1 MKFDST
7 LQSLHS
13 LWASG
18 QIAFV
23 FTLRKYFR
31 TSKYTYMGL
40 YSLVAIPPLSLMPVR
55 FCITFCCFVFL
66 CYFYSSSFLLQVHY
80 FLPFLQVLFP
90 FLGNAF
96 YQAMVCKIS
105 ERDIGTVLYV
115 ECSKFL
121 FADLEQLTAC
131 CRILNLTSEI
141 FSDFW
146 LCLRMFCLIYFL
158 RFVFLI

>member
-13 LWASG
+13 LWASS

-23 FTLRKYFR
+23 ITLRKYFC

-66 CYFYSSSFLLQVHY
+66 CHFYSSSFCCKFIIFYH
-80 FLPFLQVLFP
+80 FLQVLYP

-96 YQAMVCKIS
+96 YQAIVCKIS
-105 ERDIGTVLYV
+105 GRDMGTVLYV
-115 ECSKFL
+115 ECPKFL
-121 FADLEQLTAC
+121 FADLEQLIAC
-131 CRILNLTSEI
+131 CRILNLTTEI
-141 FSDFW
+141 FSDF
-146 LCLRMFCLIYFL
+146 
-158 RFVFLI
+158 

>member
-55 FCITFCCFVFL
+55 FCITFCCFVF
-66 CYFYSSSFLLQVHY
+66 CVIFTAVRSCCRFIIFYH
-80 FLPFLQVLFP
+80 FLQVLSP